1 LTFKWLKC
9 IIYLFFLLKKEKEAD
24 MHKDQLQN
32 INPNHVHGCHPS
44 DLRDYFGESTFYLTV
59 KNPKDP
65 FPPISRRRLL
75 LKRILGDIYRSDLP
89 AKDYFSEYMRQKY
102 RRNCRSNTLRQA
114 AASLIQFLSFYRD
127 NGKQHLEQITRED
140 IEAFIEALQ
149 DRGLKPH
156 SVRTRLCGVY
166 AFVRF
171 LIEKK
176 AVSYELLE
184 RRIKLKLPD
193 RLPRTIDP
201 LDLKQLLSVI
211 DDIRDRALLLLLLRT
226 GMRIGEL
233 LHTKVHDVDLNNHR
247 ILIYQAEKN
256 GVGRVVYY
264 SEDAKEALLSWLQV
278 RNTFKENLFYGQG
291 RSSLSYEAA
300 RSMFN
305 KYLEKAGLLYSGYTL
320 HCLRHTFATDL
331 LNARMP
337 LECLRV
343 LLGHTSLEVT
353 RIYARLTDKT
363 REEEYFMAMERIL
376 KGDSHGNDPCD
387 Y

>member
-1 LTFKWLKC
+1 
-9 IIYLFFLLKKEKEAD
+9 

-32 INPNHVHGCHPS
+32 LNPNHLHGCHPF
-44 DLRDYFGESTFYLTV
+44 DLRDYFGESPFYLKV
-59 KNPKDP
+59 KNPKDT
-65 FPPISRRRLL
+65 FPPISPRLRLL
-75 LKRILGDIYRSDLP
+75 ERILSDISRSDLP
-89 AKDYFSEYMRQKY
+89 AKEYFSEYMRQKY
-102 RRNCRSNTLRQA
+102 RRNCKPNTLRQA
-114 AASLIQFLSFYRD
+114 AGSLTQFLSFYRGT
-127 NGKQHLEQITRED
+127 GKKHLEQMTRED

-149 DRGLKPH
+149 DRGLTPDT
-156 SVRTRLCGVY
+156 VRTRLCAVY
-166 AFVRF
+166 AFIRF

-176 AVSYELLE
+176 AVSHELLE

-193 RLPRTIDP
+193 RLPRAIDP
-201 LDLKQLLSVI
+201 LDLKRLLSVI
-211 DDIRDRALLLLLLRT
+211 DKVRDRALLLLLLRT

-233 LHTKVHDVDLNNHR
+233 LNTKVHDMDLNNHR
-247 ILIYQAEKN
+247 ILIYEAEKN
-256 GVGRVVYY
+256 SVGRVVYY
-264 SEDAKEALLSWLQV
+264 SDDAKEALLSWLRV
-278 RNTFKENLFYGQG
+278 RNTFKEDLFYGRG
-291 RSSLSYEAA
+291 NKPLCYEAA

-305 KYLEKAGLLYSGYTL
+305 KYLEKAGLLYNGYTL
-320 HCLRHTFATDL
+320 HCLRHTFATNL

-376 KGDSHGNDPCD
+376 KGEPDADDPCD

>member
-1 LTFKWLKC
+1 LT
-9 IIYLFFLLKKEKEAD
+9 
-24 MHKDQLQN
+24 
-32 INPNHVHGCHPS
+32 
-44 DLRDYFGESTFYLTV
+44 
-59 KNPKDP
+59 
-65 FPPISRRRLL
+65 
-75 LKRILGDIYRSDLP
+75 
-89 AKDYFSEYMRQKY
+89 
-102 RRNCRSNTLRQA
+102 
-114 AASLIQFLSFYRD
+114 QFLTFYRD
-127 NGKQHLEQITRED
+127 KGKKYLEQMTRKD
-140 IEAFIEALQ
+140 IEAFIETLQ
-149 DRGLKPH
+149 DRGLTPNT
-156 SVRTRLCGVY
+156 VRTRLCGVY

-176 AVSYELLE
+176 AVSHELLE

-193 RLPRTIDP
+193 RLPRAIDP
-201 LDLKQLLSVI
+201 GDLKQLLSVI
-211 DDIRDRALLLLLLRT
+211 DNIRDRALILLLLRT

-233 LHTKVHDVDLNNHR
+233 LYTKVHDVDLNNHR
-247 ILIYQAEKN
+247 ILIYQAEKT

-264 SEDAKEALLSWLQV
+264 SDDAKEALLSWLRV

-291 RSSLSYEAA
+291 DKPLSYEAA

-305 KYLEKAGLLYSGYTL
+305 KYLEKTGLLYNGYTL

-363 REEEYFMAMERIL
+363 REQEYFMAMERIL

>member
-1 LTFKWLKC
+1 
-9 IIYLFFLLKKEKEAD
+9 

-32 INPNHVHGCHPS
+32 LNPNHLYGCHPL
-44 DLRDYFGESTFYLTV
+44 DLRSYFGESSICLIAE
-59 KNPKDP
+59 KPKDP
-65 FPPISRRRLL
+65 FPPVSRRLL
-75 LKRILGDIYRSDLP
+75 LLERILGDISRRDLP
-89 AKDYFSEYMRQKY
+89 AKEHFSEYMRQKY
-102 RRNCRSNTLRQA
+102 RRNCKSNTLRQA
-114 AASLIQFLSFYRD
+114 AGSLIQCLSLYRD
-127 NGKQHLEQITRED
+127 TGKQHPEQMTRED

-149 DRGLKPH
+149 DRGLTPNT
-156 SVRTRLCGVY
+156 VRTRLCAVY
-166 AFVRF
+166 AFIRF

-176 AVSYELLE
+176 SVNHELLE
-184 RRIKLKLPD
+184 RRIKLRLPD
-193 RLPRTIDP
+193 RLPRAIEP
-201 LDLKQLLSVI
+201 WDLKRLLLVI
-211 DDIRDRALLLLLLRT
+211 DKVRDRALLLLLLRT

-233 LHTKVHDVDLNNHR
+233 LNTKVHDVDLNNHR
-247 ILIYQAEKN
+247 ILIYEAEKN
-256 GVGRVVYY
+256 SVGRVVYY
-264 SEDAKEALLSWLQV
+264 GDDAKEALLSWLRV
-278 RNTFKENLFYGQG
+278 RNTFRENLFYGQG
-291 RSSLSYEAA
+291 DKPLCYEAA

-376 KGDSHGNDPCD
+376 KGEPDGDDPCD

>member
-1 LTFKWLKC
+1 
-9 IIYLFFLLKKEKEAD
+9 
-24 MHKDQLQN
+24 MHKNQLPN

-44 DLRDYFGESTFYLTV
+44 DLRDYFGESSFYFTV
-59 KNPKDP
+59 KTPKKP
-65 FPPISRRRLL
+65 FPPVSRRLIL
-75 LKRILGDIYRSDLP
+75 LKRILGDISRSDLP

-102 RRNCRSNTLRQA
+102 RRNCRPNTLRQA
-114 AASLIQFLSFYRD
+114 AGSLMQFLCFYRD
-127 NGKQHLEQITRED
+127 IGKQYAEQMTRED

-149 DRGLKPH
+149 DRGLKPN

-176 AVSYELLE
+176 AVSHELLE

-193 RLPRTIDP
+193 RLPRAIDP
-201 LDLKQLLSVI
+201 GDLRQLLSVI
-211 DDIRDRALLLLLLRT
+211 DNIRDRALILLLLRT

-233 LHTKVHDVDLNNHR
+233 LYTKVHDVDLNNHR
-247 ILIYQAEKN
+247 ILIYEAEKT

-278 RNTFKENLFYGQG
+278 RNPFKENLFYGQG
-291 RSSLSYEAA
+291 HRPLRYEAT

-376 KGDSHGNDPCD
+376 KGDSDADDPCD

>member
-1 LTFKWLKC
+1 
-9 IIYLFFLLKKEKEAD
+9 
-24 MHKDQLQN
+24 MHKDQLRYT
-32 INPNHVHGCHPS
+32 NPNHLYGCHPL
-44 DLRDYFGESTFYLTV
+44 DLRSYFGESSICLIAE
-59 KNPKDP
+59 KPKDP
-65 FPPISRRRLL
+65 FPPISPRLL
-75 LKRILGDIYRSDLP
+75 LLERILGDIARNGFP
-89 AKDYFSEYMRQKY
+89 VKEHFSEYMRQKY
-102 RRNCRSNTLRQA
+102 RRNCKPNTLRQA
-114 AASLIQFLSFYRD
+114 SGSLMQFLSLYRD
-127 NGKQHLEQITRED
+127 TGKHHLDQMTRED

-149 DRGLKPH
+149 DRGLTPNT
-156 SVRTRLCGVY
+156 VRTRLCAVY

-193 RLPRTIDP
+193 RLPRAIDP
-201 LDLKQLLSVI
+201 GDLRQLLTVI
-211 DDIRDRALLLLLLRT
+211 DKVRDRALILLLLRT

-233 LHTKVHDVDLNNHR
+233 LNTKVHDVDLNNHR
-247 ILIYQAEKN
+247 ILIYEAEKN
-256 GVGRVVYY
+256 SVGRVVYY
-264 SEDAKEALLSWLQV
+264 SEDAKEALLSWLRV
-278 RNTFKENLFYGQG
+278 RNTFKEILFYGQG
-291 RSSLSYEAA
+291 HRPLSYEAA

-305 KYLEKAGLLYSGYTL
+305 KYLEKAGLIYSGYTL

-363 REEEYFMAMERIL
+363 REQEYFMAMERIL
-376 KGDSHGNDPCD
+376 KGESDADDPCD
-387 Y
+387 H

>member
-1 LTFKWLKC
+1 
-9 IIYLFFLLKKEKEAD
+9 
-24 MHKDQLQN
+24 MHKDQLRN
-32 INPNHVHGCHPS
+32 LNPNHLYGCRPF
-44 DLRDYFGESTFYLTV
+44 DLRSYFGESSFCLLAE
-59 KNPKDP
+59 KPKDP
-65 FPPISRRRLL
+65 FPPISSRLL
-75 LKRILGDIYRSDLP
+75 LLERILGDISRRDIP
-89 AKDYFSEYMRQKY
+89 GKEYFSEYMRHKY
-102 RRNCRSNTLRQA
+102 RRNCKPNTLRQA
-114 AASLIQFLSFYRD
+114 AGSLTQFLSFYRD
-127 NGKQHLEQITRED
+127 AGKQHLEQMTKED
-140 IEAFIEALQ
+140 IEALIEVLQ
-149 DRGLKPH
+149 DRGLTPDT
-156 SVRTRLCGVY
+156 VRTRLCAVY

-193 RLPRTIDP
+193 RLPRAIDP
-201 LDLKQLLSVI
+201 ADLRQLLSVI
-211 DDIRDRALLLLLLRT
+211 DKVRDRALILLLLRT
-226 GMRIGEL
+226 GMRIGEVL
-233 LHTKVHDVDLNNHR
+233 NTKVHDVDLNNHR
-247 ILIYQAEKN
+247 IIIYEAEKN
-256 GVGRVVYY
+256 SVGRVVYY
-264 SEDAKEALLSWLQV
+264 SDDAKEALLSWLRV

-291 RSSLSYEAA
+291 NKPLCYEAA

-305 KYLEKAGLLYSGYTL
+305 KYLEKAGLSYSGYTL

-376 KGDSHGNDPCD
+376 KGESNADDPCD

>member
-1 LTFKWLKC
+1 
-9 IIYLFFLLKKEKEAD
+9 
-24 MHKDQLQN
+24 MHKDRLQN
-32 INPNHVHGCHPS
+32 LNPNHLYGCHPF
-44 DLRDYFGESTFYLTV
+44 DLRSYFGDSSFNLIV
-59 KNPKDP
+59 KKPKDP
-65 FPPISRRRLL
+65 FPPTSHRHILL
-75 LKRILGDIYRSDLP
+75 ERILGDISRGGLP
-89 AKDYFSEYMRQKY
+89 AKDHFSEYMRQKY
-102 RRNCRSNTLRQA
+102 RRNCKSNTLRQA
-114 AASLIQFLSFYRD
+114 ADSLIQFLSFYRD
-127 NGKQHLEQITRED
+127 TGKQHLEQMTRED
-140 IEAFIEALQ
+140 IEAFIEVLQ
-149 DRGLKPH
+149 DRGLTPNT
-156 SVRTRLCGVY
+156 VRTRLCGVY

-193 RLPRTIDP
+193 RLPRAIDP
-201 LDLKQLLSVI
+201 GDMRQLLSAI
-211 DDIRDRALLLLLLRT
+211 DNSRDRALVLLLLRT

-233 LHTKVHDVDLNNHR
+233 LNTKVHDVDLHNHR
-247 ILIYQAEKN
+247 ILIYEAEKN
-256 GVGRVVYY
+256 SVGRVVYY
-264 SEDAKEALLSWLQV
+264 SDDAREALLSWLRV
-278 RNTFKENLFYGQG
+278 RNTFKENLFYGQKDKP
-291 RSSLSYEAA
+291 LCYEAA

-305 KYLEKAGLLYSGYTL
+305 KYLEKAGLLYGGYTL

-376 KGDSHGNDPCD
+376 KGESDADDPCD

>member
-1 LTFKWLKC
+1 MQREPLR
-9 IIYLFFLLKKEKEAD
+9 
-24 MHKDQLQN
+24 N
-32 INPNHVHGCHPS
+32 INPNHLHGCHPL
-44 DLRDYFGESTFYLTV
+44 DLRDYFGESPFYLNV
-59 KNPKDP
+59 KNPKDT
-65 FPPISRRRLL
+65 FPPVSHRLIL
-75 LKRILGDIYRSDLP
+75 LERILGGISRSDLP
-89 AKDYFSEYMRQKY
+89 AKDHFSEYMRQKY

-114 AASLIQFLSFYRD
+114 AGSLIQFLSFYRD
-127 NGKQHLEQITRED
+127 KGKQHLEQMTRED

-149 DRGLKPH
+149 DRGLTPNT
-156 SVRTRLCGVY
+156 VRTRLCAVY

-193 RLPRTIDP
+193 RLPRAIDP
-201 LDLKQLLSVI
+201 GDLKQLLPVI
-211 DDIRDRALLLLLLRT
+211 DNVRDQALLLLLLRT

-233 LHTKVHDVDLNNHR
+233 LNTKVHDLDLNNHR
-247 ILIYQAEKN
+247 ILIYQAEKT

-264 SEDAKEALLSWLQV
+264 SDDANEALLSWLRV

-291 RSSLSYEAA
+291 DKPLSYEAA
-300 RSMFN
+300 RCMFN
-305 KYLEKAGLLYSGYTL
+305 KYLEKAGLSYSGYTL

-363 REEEYFMAMERIL
+363 REEEYFTAMERIL
-376 KGDSHGNDPCD
+376 KGESDADDPCD

>member
-1 LTFKWLKC
+1 
-9 IIYLFFLLKKEKEAD
+9 
-24 MHKDQLQN
+24 MQKDQLRN
-32 INPNHVHGCHPS
+32 INPNHLHGCHPL
-44 DLRDYFGESTFYLTV
+44 DFRDYFGESSFSLTV
-59 KNPKDP
+59 KKPKDP
-65 FPPISRRRLL
+65 FPPVSPRLL
-75 LKRILGDIYRSDLP
+75 LLERILGDISRNDLP
-89 AKDYFSEYMRQKY
+89 SKEYFLEYMRHKY
-102 RRNCRSNTLRQA
+102 RRNCKPNTLRQA
-114 AASLIQFLSFYRD
+114 AGSLTQFLSFYRD
-127 NGKQHLEQITRED
+127 SGKQHLEQMTRED
-140 IEAFIEALQ
+140 IETFIEALQ
-149 DRGLKPH
+149 DRGLTPDT
-156 SVRTRLCGVY
+156 VRTRLCGVY
-166 AFVRF
+166 AFIRF

-193 RLPRTIDP
+193 RLPRAIDP
-201 LDLKQLLSVI
+201 GDLKQLLSVI
-211 DDIRDRALLLLLLRT
+211 DNIRDRALILLLLRT

-233 LHTKVHDVDLNNHR
+233 LYTKVHDVDLNNHR

-300 RSMFN
+300 RCMFN
-305 KYLEKAGLLYSGYTL
+305 KYLEKAGLSYSGYTL

-376 KGDSHGNDPCD
+376 KGESDADDPCN